1 MSSFS
6 WEGISSIASDDADK
20 GSSGDTGAD
29 KDLMDALTY
38 NASSL
43 SVRVFEAHY
52 EGINRCNQALNIVPQ
67 LDKATPALR
76 TRLVGEAKILRAF
89 MYLVKNVWRST
100 YIDHLPNPSSDDDR
114 IMQLTRKLSRSLCFH
129 RK

>member
-1 MSSFS
+1 M
-6 WEGISSIASDDADK
+6 EGYPVLLQMMLTDLLLE
-20 GSSGDTGAD
+20 TQAD

-43 SVRVFEAHY
+43 SVREIFEAHY

-76 TRLVGEAKILRAF
+76 TRLVAAKF
-89 MYLVKNVWRST
+89 
-100 YIDHLPNPSSDDDR
+100 
-114 IMQLTRKLSRSLCFH
+114 
-129 RK
+129 

>member
-1 MSSFS
+1 M
-6 WEGISSIASDDADK
+6 GRHISIASDDADK

-76 TRLVGEAKILRAF
+76 TRLVGEAKIFKSLYV
-89 MYLVKNVWRST
+89 YLVKTFGGVPILIIYQT
-100 YIDHLPNPSSDDDR
+100 HLLMMIESCS
-114 IMQLTRKLSRSLCFH
+114 
-129 RK
+129 